1 MTWLLLRGLT
11 RESRHWGEFTQQFAS
26 ATGDEVLPLDFPGSG
41 VLCADAS
48 PSSVSGLVD
57 ALRCQVATR
66 GIELPVNVL
75 AMSLGGMV
83 ATDWAQRY
91 PQDIARVVLINT
103 SMRPFS
109 SMTQRLRQRNWLSLA
124 KIAFTWNNSNKVEQ
138 HETAIHRLTCRQAQH
153 LGSDIAMW
161 SHIRR
166 SARVKASNAFRQLFA
181 AARYACL
188 PEPPPSQLLVLSAK
202 GDDLVN
208 PACSTQLAT
217 AWHLPHLQH
226 PWAGHDLPHDDGSWV
241 CEQVL
246 TWLAAKK

>member
-11 RESRHWGEFTQQFAS
+11 RESRHWGEFTRQFAS
-26 ATGDEVLPLDFPGSG
+26 ATGDEVLPVDFPGSG
-41 VLCADAS
+41 ALCADAS

-57 ALRCQVATR
+57 ALRCQVAAR
-66 GIELPVNVL
+66 AIKLPVNVL

-109 SMTQRLRQRNWLSLA
+109 NITQRLRPRNWLSLA
-124 KIAFTWNNSNKVEQ
+124 KIAFAWNNPNKAEQ
-138 HETAIHRLTCRQAQH
+138 HETAIHQLTCRQVEH
-153 LGSDIAMW
+153 RSSDIALW

-166 SARVKASNAFRQLFA
+166 SAPVKASNAFRQLFA
-181 AARYACL
+181 AARYVCR
-188 PEPPPSQLLVLSAK
+188 PEPPLRPLLVLSGK
-202 GDDLVN
+202 GDDLVD

-217 AWHLPHLQH
+217 AWHLPHQQH
-226 PWAGHDLPHDDGSWV
+226 PRAGHDLPHDDRSWL

-246 TWLAAKK
+246 AWLAEKE